1 MSTRAYDELVKTILS
16 PEDQE
21 KFEWAV
27 GCMLDNGPCH
37 VVTLLGGAA
46 TGKTTLT
53 NIVRKV
59 LLSPFTG
66 NAAPR
71 VAFLEA
77 GRAYRPRDF
86 ASDAFIFFEA
96 ISPRDIVEDS
106 LVIRTTGNR
115 VPVNKHYVL
124 MDEIDAE
131 LVIIADN
138 CIALFREL
146 GEGYYNDIQGD
157 NQ

>member
-16 PEDQE
+16 PEDRE
-21 KFEWAV
+21 KFEWAI

-37 VVTLLGGAA
+37 VVTLLGDAA

-66 NAAPR
+66 NVAPR

-77 GRAYRPRDF
+77 GRAWK
-86 ASDAFIFFEA
+86 
-96 ISPRDIVEDS
+96 PRDIASDSFLFYETNRPNDIIEGS
-106 LVIRTTGNR
+106 LVIWTTGHR
-115 VPVNKHYVL
+115 VPVNKHFVL

-131 LVIIADN
+131 LTVIADN

-146 GEGYYNDIQGD
+146 GETYYQEN
-157 NQ
+157 NNES